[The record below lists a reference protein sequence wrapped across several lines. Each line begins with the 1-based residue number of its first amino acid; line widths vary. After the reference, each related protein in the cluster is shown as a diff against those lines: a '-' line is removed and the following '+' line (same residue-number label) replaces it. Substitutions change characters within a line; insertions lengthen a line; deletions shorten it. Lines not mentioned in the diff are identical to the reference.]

1 MRCAVDE
8 RESGV
13 LSWLAFHLLLTIIGF
28 AVGCYGTLIGAG
40 GGFVLVPVLLLL
52 YPRET
57 PEQLTA
63 VSLAAVFANAA
74 SGTVAY
80 LRARRVDLR
89 TAGLFSLATL
99 PGAVAGALVVR
110 LLSRGSFDVL
120 FGAVLTLLSV
130 ALLLNPDQRLNLD
143 RVFPAAER
151 RDFSDAG
158 GETYSYSFNLWLGLA
173 ASVVVGFLSSLL
185 GIGGGIIHVP
195 FMAQVLGFPVHVATA
210 TSHAV
215 LAVMAGAGTITHLV
229 QGAFNGTGWRTPF
242 LAVGIVAGAQVGA
255 RLSNRVKSIWLL
267 RLLAMALLVVGLRL
281 LASPWFAF

>member
-1 MRCAVDE
+1 MT
-8 RESGV
+8 
-13 LSWLAFHLLLTIIGF
+13 WLAFHLLLTLIGF

-89 TAGLFSLATL
+89 TAGLFSVATL
-99 PGAVAGALVVR
+99 PGAIAGAVVVG
-110 LLSRGSFDVL
+110 LLSRNTFDLL
-120 FGAVLTLLSV
+120 FGGVLTLLSI
-130 ALLLNPDQRLNLD
+130 ALLLNPDRRLNLES
-143 RVFPAAER
+143 VFPAVER
-151 RDFSDAG
+151 REFANAE
-158 GETYSYSFNLWLGLA
+158 GETYRYSFNLPLGMA
-173 ASVVVGFLSSLL
+173 VSVAVGFLSSLL

-195 FMAQVLGFPVHVATA
+195 FMAQVLGIPVHVATA

-215 LAVMAGAGTITHLV
+215 LAVMAGAGTITHFI

-255 RLSNRVKSIWLL
+255 RLSGRVRSIWLL

-281 LASPWFAF
+281 VISPWFAF

>member
-1 MRCAVDE
+1 M
-8 RESGV
+8 V
-13 LSWLAFHLLLTIIGF
+13 LSWLAFHLLLTLIGF
-28 AVGCYGTLIGAG
+28 TVGCYGTLIGAG

-52 YPRET
+52 YPSET
-57 PEQLTA
+57 PAQLTA

-80 LRARRVDLR
+80 LKAHRVDLR

-99 PGAVAGALVVR
+99 PGAIAGAVVVG
-110 LLSRGSFDVL
+110 LLSRGVFDLV
-120 FGAVLTLLSV
+120 FGAVLTVLSG
-130 ALLLNPDQRLNLD
+130 ALLLNPNRRFNLD
-143 RVFPAAER
+143 SVFPAAER
-151 RDFSDAG
+151 REFEDAE
-158 GETYSYSFNLWLGLA
+158 GESYRYSFNLPLGMA
-173 ASVVVGFLSSLL
+173 VSVAVGFLSSLL

-215 LAVMAGAGTITHLV
+215 LAVMAGAGTVTHFV

-242 LAVGIVAGAQVGA
+242 LALGMVAGAQVGA
-255 RLSNRVKSIWLL
+255 RLSNRVTSTWLL

-281 LASPWFAF
+281 LVSPWFAF